1 MTGQPRRKSGV
12 YTPQELQQQASRA
25 WANEAAKTAA
35 AANRERDQRDR
46 QAERDADIAAGHAE
60 AEAVTRA
67 LQARL
72 TELETLLVTA
82 LEENPYISFDQFK
95 EPLDVPEF
103 RPPPE
108 LATPGARPEENEFLP
123 PPPSGMS
130 ALAPGRKRAYAGTV
144 WDCPLLATCWVGL
157 PVLSARIGRW
167 LPAWQQCQQQWST
180 GDCSAQEGG
189 QRWAHDDRG
198 DPSGGQLVTD
208 TALRRRRC
216 SVMQPCGSRV
226 EEGTRR
232 CKHR

>member
-1 MTGQPRRKSGV
+1 MHRARGGHGLLIRRTGR
-12 YTPQELQQQASRA
+12 
-25 WANEAAKTAA
+25 
-35 AANRERDQRDR
+35 
-46 QAERDADIAAGHAE
+46 
-60 AEAVTRA
+60 
-67 LQARL
+67 
-72 TELETLLVTA
+72 
-82 LEENPYISFDQFK
+82 
-95 EPLDVPEF
+95 
-103 RPPPE
+103 
-108 LATPGARPEENEFLP
+108 
-123 PPPSGMS
+123 
-130 ALAPGRKRAYAGTV
+130 TV
-144 WDCPLLATCWVGL
+144 WECPLLATCWVGL

-232 CKHR
+232 CEHR

>member
-1 MTGQPRRKSGV
+1 VSPMGC
-12 YTPQELQQQASRA
+12 LC
-25 WANEAAKTAA
+25 AAVAVTAA
-35 AANRERDQRDR
+35 VSD
-46 QAERDADIAAGHAE
+46 
-60 AEAVTRA
+60 
-67 LQARL
+67 
-72 TELETLLVTA
+72 LLIRRT
-82 LEENPYISFDQFK
+82 
-95 EPLDVPEF
+95 
-103 RPPPE
+103 
-108 LATPGARPEENEFLP
+108 
-123 PPPSGMS
+123 
-130 ALAPGRKRAYAGTV
+130 GRTV

>member
-1 MTGQPRRKSGV
+1 M
-12 YTPQELQQQASRA
+12 LWLNAAQA
-25 WANEAAKTAA
+25 
-35 AANRERDQRDR
+35 RE
-46 QAERDADIAAGHAE
+46 
-60 AEAVTRA
+60 VTRT
-67 LQARL
+67 R
-72 TELETLLVTA
+72 V
-82 LEENPYISFDQFK
+82 I
-95 EPLDVPEF
+95 
-103 RPPPE
+103 
-108 LATPGARPEENEFLP
+108 
-123 PPPSGMS
+123 MS
-130 ALAPGRKRAYAGTV
+130 AS
-144 WDCPLLATCWVGL
+144 ATCWVGL

-189 QRWAHDDRG
+189 QRWAYDDRG

>member
-103 RPPPE
+103 RPPRSWPH
-108 LATPGARPEENEFLP
+108 RVH
-123 PPPSGMS
+123 
-130 ALAPGRKRAYAGTV
+130 GRRKTNSCHLHRRA
-144 WDCPLLATCWVGL
+144 
-157 PVLSARIGRW
+157 
-167 LPAWQQCQQQWST
+167 
-180 GDCSAQEGG
+180 
-189 QRWAHDDRG
+189 
-198 DPSGGQLVTD
+198 
-208 TALRRRRC
+208 
-216 SVMQPCGSRV
+216 
-226 EEGTRR
+226 
-232 CKHR
+232 